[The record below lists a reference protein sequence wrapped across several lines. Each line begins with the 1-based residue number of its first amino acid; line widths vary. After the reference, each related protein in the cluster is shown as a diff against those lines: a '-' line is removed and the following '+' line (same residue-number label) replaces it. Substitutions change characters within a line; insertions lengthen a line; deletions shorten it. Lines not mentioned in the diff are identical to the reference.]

1 MEPGHTLKAVLGG
14 VVAFQP
20 LAPLPGR
27 CARMPLLPSP
37 ARHNSYSR
45 EPPRNGRRHA
55 ALTQSLAVDSKDAA
69 SAIGYVIGA
78 GSVLL
83 YTPMIFRVARR
94 KCAAGLSPSTWL
106 LKLGCYFVTDI
117 YNLSHGY
124 PLSSFAETITLF
136 FQALVMLLLVCYFER
151 LSVCI
156 RSLHAQSRLPVPHLT
171 MRAC

>member
-1 MEPGHTLKAVLGG
+1 MKAVLGG

-27 CARMPLLPSP
+27 CARIPLLPSPARYNSCTRMPLLPSP
-37 ARHNSYSR
+37 ARHNSH
-45 EPPRNGRRHA
+45 RHA

-156 RSLHAQSRLPVPHLT
+156 RFLYPPSPLPVQHLT
-171 MRAC
+171 TTAC